1 MESRI
6 PSVRREDIQSSCTYT
21 HDSTVND
28 AFSSLMDSGDSP
40 CSLEQRSLVESSAE
54 SVLKRPG
61 CTPTTARRATESNVK
76 WAVNDFFDGA

>member
-6 PSVRREDIQSSCTYT
+6 PSGPKVRKDDIKPSYT

-40 CSLEQRSLVESSAE
+40 PSHVESSAE
-54 SVLKRPG
+54 SVYRRAG
-61 CTPTTARRATESNVK
+61 CTPTAARRAIESSVK